1 MPPAPLPSRT
11 SRQQAVL
18 FGAVMVTSTGTTCLQ
33 SVLPAIGR
41 ELHVADWLV
50 ALSFSISALIWVFSA
65 TFWARRLRRRGARRM
80 MIIGLAGYS
89 LSLAGCG
96 LSLLAGLAGWIS
108 GTAAFTAFIL
118 ARSLYGMLGSAT
130 PPAAQAVVVAASDVE
145 ERTTALAMLA
155 SAFGLGTVLG
165 PAVAPFL
172 IVPGAGLASPAL
184 IFAGVGVATMV
195 IVWLGLEDIR
205 HKAHP
210 AEGARAGRTDPD
222 PSEEPAVP
230 LAEPRT
236 LPWMVV
242 GVVSGHSQVI
252 VGQTLA
258 FLVIDRLALAPAQ
271 AQSSIGLVLMMGAG
285 ASLFAQWGLIPRLKP
300 DPAALVRWGSLVAAL
315 GCLGVAMAHELT
327 TMAFAFALATLGF
340 GLIRPGYAAGA
351 SLAVDEHE
359 QEIVAGRVASVNGM
373 MFVLGPAL
381 GILLYGG
388 WRPLP
393 FLVAGI
399 GMLGLLWFGRR
410 LEPAVAA

>member
-1 MPPAPLPSRT
+1 MSPAAPSRQT

-80 MIIGLAGYS
+80 MIVGLAGYS

-96 LSLLAGLAGWIS
+96 LSLLAGLSGWIT
-108 GTAAFTAFIL
+108 GTAAFTTFII

-130 PPAAQAVVVAASDVE
+130 PPAAQAVVVAASDAE
-145 ERTTALAMLA
+145 DRTTALAMLA

-165 PAVAPFL
+165 PAIAPFL
-172 IVPGAGLASPAL
+172 ILPGAGLASPAL
-184 IFAGVGVATMV
+184 IFAGVGVAAMV
-195 IVWLGLEDIR
+195 MVGLGLEDIR
-205 HKAHP
+205 HAAHP
-210 AEGARAGRTDPD
+210 AGAGPDAMPTDALD
-222 PSEEPAVP
+222 EEEPAVP

-271 AQSSIGLVLMMGAG
+271 AQSSIGLVLMMGAA
-285 ASLFAQWGLIPRLKP
+285 ASLFAQWGLIPRLRP

-315 GCLGVAMAHELT
+315 GCLGTAMAHELT
-327 TMAFAFALATLGF
+327 TMALAFATATLGF

-373 MFVLGPAL
+373 MFVVGPAL
-381 GILLYGG
+381 GILLYGH
-388 WRPLP
+388 WHPLP
-393 FLVAGI
+393 FLVAGVA
-399 GMLGLLWFGRR
+399 MLGLLWFGRR
-410 LEPAVAA
+410 LEPA